1 VTFPIILSNGP
12 PPTGFQTVADA
23 GVTMIRAGRADWN
36 EATLDAQIADERALL
51 DDAAAHGLKCW
62 VWLGA
67 LTNLAAGAAG
77 APLRRVVEALRTHP
91 ALGAWKGQD
100 EPRNPFNPALSIPP
114 DNLARGHRL
123 VASLDP
129 DHPLVIIQAPRG
141 SVDGLVP
148 YRPAFDI
155 GGVDIYPVSY
165 PPGIHSDFPNR
176 DISVVGDVTQWIR
189 RAAGTKPVW
198 VTLQIAW
205 SGVTPTKTNPDRVPR
220 FPSNAELRFMA
231 YQAIA
236 NGARGLAFFGGHITA
251 VQSPADAGAGWNW
264 TFWRQSLE
272 RLVRELSSTA
282 VGPAVA
288 WTNAGVD
295 YIFDANGQM
304 NPAVPSVALTA
315 LTVDGHLVGN
325 VTINHGLNGM
335 TQFAEE
341 FHLARKPAQ
350 RIAPASPNDLE
361 GDCSIRAI
369 LHGFIDGPHA
379 TFADWLQKFVGSDLG
394 AGMFGRW
401 DFDGGRRRIAVLQ
414 EAAKL
419 GLLCE
424 QGDNA
429 AAKVRVAGAGLIEKR
444 IPFDRIAQLA
454 GSDKDVAFVHDACAG
469 SRRPPDYSA
478 YSARRP
484 CKNP

>member
-1 VTFPIILSNGP
+1 VTFPIVLSNGP

-23 GVTMIRAGRADWN
+23 GVTMIRGGRADWN

-251 VQSPADAGAGWNW
+251 VQSPADAEAGWNW

-282 VGPAVA
+282 LGPALIAPRSNVNVHTQPHSA
-288 WTNAGVD
+288 DIELATRQTAQFLYVFVVRRGGTTSQIGLAGLPPNVGGGEVLFE
-295 YIFDANGQM
+295 YAQNPPPPPLAPANQ
-304 NPAVPSVALTA
+304 AFRSVA
-315 LTVDGHLVGN
+315 
-325 VTINHGLNGM
+325 VTGGAFRDW
-335 TQFAEE
+335 FA
-341 FHLARKPAQ
+341 P
-350 RIAPASPNDLE
+350 
-361 GDCSIRAI
+361 
-369 LHGFIDGPHA
+369 
-379 TFADWLQKFVGSDLG
+379 
-394 AGMFGRW
+394 
-401 DFDGGRRRIAVLQ
+401 
-414 EAAKL
+414 
-419 GLLCE
+419 
-424 QGDNA
+424 
-429 AAKVRVAGAGLIEKR
+429 
-444 IPFDRIAQLA
+444 
-454 GSDKDVAFVHDACAG
+454 HDAHVYRFPA
-469 SRRPPDYSA
+469 A
-478 YSARRP
+478 
-484 CKNP
+484 